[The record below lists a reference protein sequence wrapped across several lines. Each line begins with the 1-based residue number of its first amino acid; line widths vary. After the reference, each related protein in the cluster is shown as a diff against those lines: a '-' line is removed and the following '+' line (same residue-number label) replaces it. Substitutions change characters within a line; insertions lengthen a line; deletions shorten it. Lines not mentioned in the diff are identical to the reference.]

1 MTNICNCSN
10 IFCFPRIKLYCIS
23 RRNADKFFPIHLIY
37 VREKWGSTRGK
48 KRRKSSDVRNFR
60 NDSEPLDTWL
70 HHQRQKGQLQLQAD
84 KPPQDQ
90 SLSAWTIC
98 FPHPLCTWPSA
109 TKSAADAPSGT
120 PRWKGE
126 RAPFHPCH
134 MNTMRLTYSLLFMV
148 EIEYFVREIL
158 KVQRQKKFT
167 QSPVILDV
175 INDKI
180 ASHQSSKAA
189 NLPTGHLQSHVP
201 LNDNLW

>member
-48 KRRKSSDVRNFR
+48 KRRKSMMLRTFGMTVNHWYLAS
-60 NDSEPLDTWL
+60 SPKAEGATPTS
-70 HHQRQKGQLQLQAD
+70 GQQA
-84 KPPQDQ
+84 PQDQ
-90 SLSAWTIC
+90 PLSTWTVR